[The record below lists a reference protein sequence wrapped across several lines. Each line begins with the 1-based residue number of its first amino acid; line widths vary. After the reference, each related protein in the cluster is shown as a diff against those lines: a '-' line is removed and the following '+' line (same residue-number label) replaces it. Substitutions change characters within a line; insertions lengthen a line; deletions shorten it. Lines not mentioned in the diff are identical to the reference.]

1 MSNTV
6 QKIQASP
13 TNTFGLMAT
22 PAVDLTPTGHL
33 PYLVAQADTAPIR
46 AEAEQ
51 ILAQCCQRRPDRDPA
66 TGYLLSGV
74 EDTDE
79 TSLDRLL
86 CVEDH
91 GHDGDHRDA
100 MRRTWTRTVQAAEQP
115 RTRAEQTE
123 RLIAALPNA
132 VDEAMRKAVPDK
144 YTAEQA
150 DAFAT
155 CMIAEL
161 RRAADSPLT
170 AAQRTPALD
179 EGLGAHITAPVET
192 ALRDIDDQCS
202 ARENE
207 TLPFLA
213 AQMVVSDYRPQAY
226 GRHTHVWL
234 HYGRTV
240 GTLTPARGRQVLAA
254 MRAFTD
260 LLEAVVDLA
269 EETAA
274 GDFEG
279 DPEIAR
285 LDAEYEARRIAA
297 INKAHATKP

>member
-1 MSNTV
+1 VLNTD
-6 QKIQASP
+6 QIQAST
-13 TNTFGLMAT
+13 TNSF
-22 PAVDLTPTGHL
+22 DLTPVGHPHPFL
-33 PYLVAQADTAPIR
+33 TEAQDDARLDL
-46 AEAEQ
+46 AE
-51 ILAQCCQRRPDRDPA
+51 
-66 TGYLLSGV
+66 V
-74 EDTDE
+74 
-79 TSLDRLL
+79 
-86 CVEDH
+86 
-91 GHDGDHRDA
+91 
-100 MRRTWTRTVQAAEQP
+100 
-115 RTRAEQTE
+115 
-123 RLIAALPNA
+123 IAALPSA
-132 VDEAMRKAVPDK
+132 VHEAMRKAVPDK

-150 DAFAT
+150 DAFAA

-161 RRAADSPLT
+161 RQAANSPLT

-207 TLPFLA
+207 ELPFLA

-226 GRHTHVWL
+226 GRHTSVWL

-240 GTLTPARGRQVLAA
+240 GTLTPARGRQVLAS

-297 INKAHATKP
+297 ITKASATKA